1 MGWIDFESL
10 QFRGPDFAYVFA
22 GWREARPIG
31 TNVVTPT
38 PQGRVTSLNKGEHNM
53 RAVVKTQVVA
63 RIALAVMAL
72 HLAGIGPPP
81 NAQAPLPTAGSWDS
95 EPIVPIPL
103 DADLDAAQ
111 VALGEKLFHD
121 SRLSRNN
128 AFSCATCHRLD
139 QGGGDGVS
147 RPPTL
152 TGGLHLRNTPTVYNV
167 SLNSRFHWDGGFR
180 TLEAEAEAALHDPT
194 VMNSNWTDVL
204 TKLQIGSDYVSA
216 FNAAYS
222 DGLTRAN
229 VRHALATFQRSLITP
244 NSRFDQYLRGDA
256 DALSDDEKRG
266 YDLFKSYGCA
276 ACHQGVNVGGNM
288 FQRFGI
294 FRSRNRPHEDEDAG
308 RFRVTGA
315 ERDRQ
320 VFRVPSLR
328 NVAVTAPY
336 YHDGRVQSLETAVDL
351 MATRQLGRPLYPEEI
366 ELIVQFLHTL
376 TGEYQG
382 ELLTLP
388 SEDGS

>member
-1 MGWIDFESL
+1 MW
-10 QFRGPDFAYVFA
+10 
-22 GWREARPIG
+22 PIRKLP
-31 TNVVTPT
+31 VV
-38 PQGRVTSLNKGEHNM
+38 
-53 RAVVKTQVVA
+53 
-63 RIALAVMAL
+63 RIALALVAL
-72 HLAGIGPPP
+72 HLACAAPTPD
-81 NAQAPLPTAGSWDS
+81 AQTPLPAAGAWDS

-103 DADLDAAQ
+103 TADLDAAQ

-121 SRLSRNN
+121 PRMSRNN
-128 AFSCATCHRLD
+128 AFSCATCHRLN
-139 QGGGDGVS
+139 QGGGDGVA
-147 RPPTL
+147 RPPTP
-152 TGGLHLRNTPTVYNV
+152 TGGLHLRNTPTVFNV
-167 SLNSRFHWDGGFR
+167 ALNSRFHWDGGFR
-180 TLEAEAEAALHDPT
+180 TLEAEAEAAIHDPT
-194 VMNSNWTDVL
+194 IMNSDWDDVL
-204 TKLQIGSDYVSA
+204 PKLQADPDYVSA
-216 FNAAYS
+216 FNAAYAG
-222 DGLTRAN
+222 GLTRAN
-229 VRHALATFQRSLITP
+229 VLHALADFQRSLNTP
-244 NSRFDQYLRGDA
+244 NSRFDQYLRGDSG
-256 DALSDDEKRG
+256 ALSDDEKRG

-294 FRSRNRPHEDEDAG
+294 FRNQNRQHEDDDAG
-308 RFRVTGA
+308 RFGVTGA

-382 ELLTLP
+382 QLLTLP
-388 SEDGS
+388 DEDES

>member
-1 MGWIDFESL
+1 MW
-10 QFRGPDFAYVFA
+10 A
-22 GWREARPIG
+22 IG
-31 TNVVTPT
+31 K
-38 PQGRVTSLNKGEHNM
+38 S
-53 RAVVKTQVVA
+53 AVV

-72 HLAGIGPPP
+72 HFACAGPTL
-81 NAQAPLPTAGSWDS
+81 NAETPLPPAGSWDS

-103 DADLDAAQ
+103 DTGLDAAQ

-121 SRLSRNN
+121 PRLSRNN
-128 AFSCATCHRLD
+128 AFSCATCHRLN
-139 QGGGDGVS
+139 QGGGDGVA

-152 TGGLHLRNTPTVYNV
+152 TGGLHPRNTPTIFNV
-167 SLNSRFHWDGGFR
+167 ALNSRFHWDGGFR
-180 TLEAEAEAALHDPT
+180 TLEAEVEAALHDPT
-194 VMNSNWTDVL
+194 IMNTDWADVL
-204 TKLQIGSDYVSA
+204 PKLRADAGYVSA
-216 FNAAYS
+216 FNASYAS
-222 DGLTRAN
+222 GLTRAN
-229 VRHALATFQRSLITP
+229 VLHALASFERSLITP

-256 DALSDDEKRG
+256 DALSGDERRG
-266 YDLFKSYGCA
+266 YELFKSYGCA

-294 FRSRNRPHEDEDAG
+294 FRNQNRRHDDDDVG
-308 RFRVTGA
+308 RFGVTGA

-336 YHDGRVQSLETAVDL
+336 YHDGRVQTLDTAVDL
-351 MATRQLGRPLYPEEI
+351 MATRQLGRPLHAEEI

-382 ELLTLP
+382 QLLTLP
-388 SEDGS
+388 GADGS

>member
-1 MGWIDFESL
+1 MW
-10 QFRGPDFAYVFA
+10 
-22 GWREARPIG
+22 PIRKSVLLRF
-31 TNVVTPT
+31 T
-38 PQGRVTSLNKGEHNM
+38 
-53 RAVVKTQVVA
+53 
-63 RIALAVMAL
+63 LAVMAL
-72 HLAGIGPPP
+72 LLACAEPTP
-81 NAQAPLPTAGSWDS
+81 NAETPLPPADAWDS
-95 EPIVPIPL
+95 EPIVPIPPTT
-103 DADLDAAQ
+103 DLDAAQ

-121 SRLSRNN
+121 PRLSRNN
-128 AFSCATCHRLD
+128 AFSCATCHRLN

-152 TGGLHLRNTPTVYNV
+152 TGGLHLRNTPTIFNV

-194 VMNSNWTDVL
+194 IMNTDWAAVMP
-204 TKLQIGSDYVSA
+204 KLQADADYVGA

-229 VRHALATFQRSLITP
+229 VLHVLAIFQRSLITP
-244 NSRFDQYLRGDA
+244 NSRFDQYLRGAA
-256 DALSDDEKRG
+256 DALSDGEKHG

-294 FRSRNRPHEDEDAG
+294 FRNQNRPHEDEDAG
-308 RFRVTGA
+308 RFGVTGA

-328 NVAVTAPY
+328 NVALTAPY
-336 YHDGRVQSLETAVDL
+336 YHDGRVQTLESAVDL

-366 ELIVQFLHTL
+366 ERIVEFLHTL

-388 SEDGS
+388 DEDGS

>member
-1 MGWIDFESL
+1 
-10 QFRGPDFAYVFA
+10 
-22 GWREARPIG
+22 
-31 TNVVTPT
+31 
-38 PQGRVTSLNKGEHNM
+38 M

-63 RIALAVMAL
+63 RIVLAVMAL
-72 HLAGIGPPP
+72 HLACIGPPP

-111 VALGEKLFHD
+111 VALGKKLFHD

-194 VMNSNWTDVL
+194 IMNSNWTDVL
-204 TKLQIGSDYVSA
+204 TKLQTGSDYVSA
-216 FNAAYS
+216 FNAAYPG
-222 DGLTRAN
+222 GLTRAN
-229 VRHALATFQRSLITP
+229 VRHALATFQRSLLTP
-244 NSRFDQYLRGDA
+244 NSRFDQYLRGA
-256 DALSDDEKRG
+256 AEALSDDEKRG

-294 FRSRNRPHEDEDAG
+294 FRNRNRPHEDEDAG
-308 RFRVTGA
+308 RFGVTGA

>member
-1 MGWIDFESL
+1 M
-10 QFRGPDFAYVFA
+10 
-22 GWREARPIG
+22 RP
-31 TNVVTPT
+31 V
-38 PQGRVTSLNKGEHNM
+38 S
-53 RAVVKTQVVA
+53 KTIVLG
-63 RIALAVMAL
+63 IALAIVAL
-72 HLAGIGPPP
+72 LLARPVLSPHAQPAAPP
-81 NAQAPLPTAGSWDS
+81 AGSWEG

-103 DADLDAAQ
+103 GTRLDAAR

-121 SRLSRNN
+121 PRLSRNN

-152 TGGLHLRNTPTVYNV
+152 TGGLHLRNTPTVFNV

-180 TLEAEAEAALHDPT
+180 TLEEEAEAAINDPT
-194 VMNSNWTDVL
+194 IMNSNWLDVL
-204 TKLQIGSDYVSA
+204 PKLQSSSAYVNA
-216 FNAAYS
+216 FDAAYPG
-222 DGLTRAN
+222 GLTKAN
-229 VRHALATFQRSLITP
+229 VLRALADFQRSLLTP
-244 NSRFDQYLRGDA
+244 NSRFDQFLRGDD
-256 DALSDDEKRG
+256 DALSVDEKRG
-266 YDLFKSYGCA
+266 YALFKSYGCA

-294 FRSRNRPHEDEDAG
+294 FRNQNRRHEDEDTG

-328 NVAVTAPY
+328 NVALTAPY
-336 YHDGRVQSLETAVDL
+336 YHDGRVQTLETAVDL
-351 MATRQLGRPLYPEEI
+351 MASRQLGRPLHPDEI
-366 ELIVQFLHTL
+366 RLIVEFLHTL

-382 ELLTLP
+382 ELLAMP
-388 SEDGS
+388 AEDGS

>member
-1 MGWIDFESL
+1 MW
-10 QFRGPDFAYVFA
+10 
-22 GWREARPIG
+22 PIRK
-31 TNVVTPT
+31 P
-38 PQGRVTSLNKGEHNM
+38 LL
-53 RAVVKTQVVA
+53 A

-72 HLAGIGPPP
+72 HLACAAPTL
-81 NAQAPLPTAGSWDS
+81 NAEPRLSPADAWDS

-103 DADLDAAQ
+103 AADLDAAQ
-111 VALGEKLFHD
+111 IALGEKLFHD
-121 SRLSRNN
+121 PRLSRHN
-128 AFSCATCHRLD
+128 AFSCATCHRLN

-152 TGGLHLRNTPTVYNV
+152 TGSLHPRNTPTVFNV

-180 TLEAEAEAALHDPT
+180 TLEAEAEAAIHDPT
-194 VMNSNWTDVL
+194 IMNTDWADVL
-204 TKLQIGSDYVSA
+204 PKLQADADYVSA
-216 FNAAYS
+216 FNSAYPG
-222 DGLTRAN
+222 GLTRTS
-229 VRHALATFQRSLITP
+229 VLHALASFERSLITP
-244 NSRFDQYLRGDA
+244 NSRFDQYLRGAA

-276 ACHQGVNVGGNM
+276 ACHQGVNAGGNM

-294 FRSRNRPHEDEDAG
+294 FRNQNRAHEDEDAG
-308 RFRVTGA
+308 RFGVTGA

-336 YHDGRVQSLETAVDL
+336 YHDGRVQTLEMAVDL
-351 MATRQLGRPLYPEEI
+351 MATRQLGRPLHADEI
-366 ELIVQFLHTL
+366 ESIVQFLHTL

-382 ELLTLP
+382 QLLTLP
-388 SEDGS
+388 DEDEP